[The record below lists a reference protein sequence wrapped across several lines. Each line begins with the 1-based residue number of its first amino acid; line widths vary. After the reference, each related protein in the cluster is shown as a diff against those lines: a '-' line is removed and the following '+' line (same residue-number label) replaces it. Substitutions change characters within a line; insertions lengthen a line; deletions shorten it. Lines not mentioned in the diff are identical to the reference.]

1 MFKTN
6 NIVVGLV
13 SAIAMLGAAGAQ
25 AGTMPFMPR
34 GDGVG
39 APMGFADLCR
49 RDANT
54 CGVPGAQLAML
65 GIAAPSGLAP
75 TSSVGGVAPHHFEG
89 HAALFAETEED
100 DAKLISVETVEAWTI
115 AAVEDFLPAG
125 QARET
130 APVAATEIASAQFA
144 QVQTFQATSASAWST
159 RAEREQLKLLNLV
172 NQSVNR
178 NVRKASDLDLYGMPE
193 YWSLPRVIDGK
204 LYGDCEDYALEK
216 RRQLVEAG
224 VPESALSMAV
234 AVTARGESHAVLMIS
249 LKSGDWVLDNLTPWA
264 TPWEDLNYHWVE
276 RQVPGTA
283 LWTSAAA

>member
-1 MFKTN
+1 
-6 NIVVGLV
+6 
-13 SAIAMLGAAGAQ
+13 
-25 AGTMPFMPR
+25 MPFMPR
-34 GDGVG
+34 GGGVG

-75 TSSVGGVAPHHFEG
+75 TSSVGGVASRHFEG
-89 HAALFAETEED
+89 RAALFAQAEED
-100 DAKLISVETVEAWTI
+100 DAKLISVETVEAWTV
-115 AAVEDFLPAG
+115 AEVEGFLPAG
-125 QARET
+125 QAREF
-130 APVAATEIASAQFA
+130 APVTARDIAPAQLA
-144 QVQTFQATSASAWST
+144 QATTVPTASAWST
-159 RAEREQLKLLNLV
+159 RAEREQLKLLNVV

-178 NVRKASDLDLYGMPE
+178 NVKKASDLDLYGQPE
-193 YWSLPRVIDGK
+193 YWSLPRLIDGK

-264 TPWEDLNYHWVE
+264 TPWEDLNYRWVE